1 MNKLLIATRNPG
13 KLLEIAN
20 FLSDLPI
27 KTVSLSDLG
36 IKENVEETGKTY
48 RENSVKKA
56 KFYAKL
62 SGLPT
67 ISDDGG
73 IEIDA
78 LGGAPGIRSR
88 RFFAPRSG
96 VSLRESNEA
105 TDEEIIE
112 AMTMLI
118 NNTPVDKRGAQFKD
132 VVTFCLPNGQC
143 FSRSGSVYG
152 ILKSQ
157 VFPRRLK
164 GYPYRSFFYLPKIQK
179 YYHEDDLSEKE
190 QKRYNHRY
198 KAIQKLIPVIKRL
211 VVMGL

>member
-1 MNKLLIATRNPG
+1 MKKILIATRNPG
-13 KLLEIAN
+13 KLFEISN
-20 FLSDLPI
+20 FISDLPI
-27 KTVSLSDLG
+27 KAVSLADLG

-67 ISDDGG
+67 IADDGG

-78 LGGAPGIRSR
+78 LGGAPGVKSR
-88 RFFAPRSG
+88 RFFG
-96 VSLRESNEA
+96 KNGNEA

-112 AMTMLI
+112 AVIKLI
-118 NNTPVDKRGAQFKD
+118 HNTPEDKRGAQFKD

-143 FSRSGSVYG
+143 FSRSGNLYG

-157 VFPRRLK
+157 AHPRRLK

-179 YYHEDDLSEKE
+179 YYHEDDLSQEE

-198 KAIQKLIPVIKRL
+198 KAVSKLKPIIKRL
-211 VVMGL
+211 VVMGS